1 MIDWDRVNEL
11 REEVGTEDFQEV
23 ADLFLEEV
31 DEVIERLKSQT
42 GSNSLEEEMHFLKG
56 SALNLGFTLM
66 GQICQQGEKSAASG
80 RQEEVDLPRLYKAY
94 SDSKVEFVSNQPFSE
109 RLN

>member
-11 REEVGTEDFQEV
+11 REEVGIEDFQEV

-31 DEVIERLKSQT
+31 DEVIERLKST
-42 GSNSLEEEMHFLKG
+42 NGTISLEEEMHFLKG

-66 GQICQQGEKSAASG
+66 GQVCQQGEKAASG
-80 RQEEVDLPRLYKAY
+80 GRKEEVDLPRLFKAY
-94 SDSKVEFVSNQPFSE
+94 EDSKVEFLANQT
-109 RLN
+109 